1 MIAPA
6 FVCAGRPAPISHMS
20 PSEPFLSVL
29 IPAYNEEALIARV
42 IEAVRLSFAA
52 AGRSDYEIVV
62 CDNNSTDATAQIA
75 ESLGARV
82 VFERHNQIAR
92 ARNTA
97 ARASRGQ
104 WLIFVD
110 GDTFLSPALLRAT
123 LEAVRSGKVCGGGA
137 VLRFDAAKVGLLSLG
152 VARLWNLVSGTFK
165 LAAGSFLFC
174 DRQAWADTG
183 GFDEE
188 FYAGEE
194 IVFSNDVKEWGRA
207 RGLQFRIIE
216 SAPIVTSGRKM
227 EWYGQ
232 WQLVF
237 RVLRMTRP
245 GAMKSR
251 EACGLWYTR
260 PNP

>member
-1 MIAPA
+1 MP
-6 FVCAGRPAPISHMS
+6 
-20 PSEPFLSVL
+20 PSDPYLSVL
-29 IPAYNEEALIARV
+29 IPAYNEEALIGRV

-52 AGRSDYEIVV
+52 AGQSDYEIVV
-62 CDNNSTDATAQIA
+62 CDNNSSDETGRIA

-104 WLIFVD
+104 WLMFVD

-123 LEAVRSGKVCGGGA
+123 LGAIRSGEVCGGGA
-137 VLRFDAAKVGLLSLG
+137 LLRFDAVRAGFLWLG
-152 VARLWNLVSGTFK
+152 VARLWNFISGRFK

-174 DRQAWADTG
+174 DRRAWAETG

-194 IVFSNDVKEWGRA
+194 IVFSKEVKEWGRS
-207 RGLQFRIIE
+207 RGLRFHIIE

-227 EWYGQ
+227 EWYGP
-232 WQLVF
+232 WQLIF